1 MKTVVVSFKNRTTN
15 ADMRAESK
23 FINFL
28 NEYTLY
34 ADEVVILDERANN
47 GLIEALSLDFD
58 LLFVLNFDDADFY
71 VPTVV
76 LNAYEPSKFE
86 GFFGN
91 DKTVSIVPKDY
102 KGKYRKQL
110 EELLTKKF
118 NVSFWKITFKLFG
131 TSTEEVLSVA
141 NEICTDNPSV
151 YFNVASD
158 FGDIKAN
165 LMYSDY
171 APKKQV
177 DGAVKEFIARLK
189 NHVYAEDDVTLPQ
202 RLFDVAKLR
211 KQKICTAESMT
222 GGKIA
227 AKIVSVSG
235 ASDVFYEGL
244 VTYNTLAKE
253 RRLGV
258 KHATVVRNTV
268 VSEAVAYEMAKGL
281 LEQKNC
287 TLAITITGYAG
298 SDVHPST
305 DDGLCYIGV
314 GAEDKIQVYKYRF
327 NGTREENVEKASNA
341 ALFLAIKTIEN
352 LDSL

>member
-15 ADMRAESK
+15 ADMRAESE

-28 NEYTLY
+28 NEYTVY
-34 ADEVVILDERANN
+34 ADKIIILDEKSNN
-47 GLIEALSLDFD
+47 GLIEVLSSDFD
-58 LLFVLNFDDADFY
+58 LLFVLNSEEADFY
-71 VPTVV
+71 VPSAVSKI
-76 LNAYEPSKFE
+76 YEPSSFD
-86 GFFGN
+86 GFFGK
-91 DKTVSIVPKDY
+91 DKTVSIVPKTFT
-102 KGKYRKQL
+102 GKYRKPL
-110 EELLTKKF
+110 EELLVKKF
-118 NVSFWKITFKLFG
+118 NVGFGKITFKLFG

-141 NEICTDNPSV
+141 NGISADNPSV
-151 YFNVASD
+151 YFNVSSD
-158 FGDIKAN
+158 FGDIKAT
-165 LMYSDY
+165 LIYSDY

-177 DGAVKEFIARLK
+177 DSAVKEFILRLK
-189 NHVYAEDDVTLPQ
+189 NHVYAEDDVTLPK
-202 RLFDVAKLR
+202 RLLDVAKLR

-227 AKIVSVSG
+227 SKIVSISG

-258 KHATVVRNTV
+258 KHSTVVQHTV

-298 SDVHPST
+298 SDVHPSE
-305 DDGLCYIGV
+305 DDGLCFIAV
-314 GAEDKIQVYKYRF
+314 GAEGKIQVYKYRF
-327 NGTREENVEKASNA
+327 KGTREENVEKASNA